1 MIILVVVKPRPGIL
15 KILEDCVPVCACV
28 CVYAHVLIYEHKYMY
43 IRISICVY
51 MYVLLCVHTC
61 ARVGVRACMHV
72 CVRMCVCMRVSWQTH
87 PYTREGSN
95 PLPLSNNCNLV
106 FTSFRSVTP
115 LEFMSLPPPSYEE
128 SRFTP
133 IIFSQHPFD
142 YLLLSLKLSKLK
154 L

>member
-1 MIILVVVKPRPGIL
+1 M
-15 KILEDCVPVCACV
+15 CVYVCAFV
-28 CVYAHVLIYEHKYMY
+28 CTHVCT
-43 IRISICVY
+43 RRC
-51 MYVLLCVHTC
+51 
-61 ARVGVRACMHV
+61 ACMHA
-72 CVRMCVCMRVSWQTH
+72 CVRAYVCMHACELADPSLYQG
-87 PYTREGSN
+87 REQ